1 MECIFCRIIAGE
13 IPADIVFQD
22 KDTIAIRDIHPQA
35 PIHILVIP
43 KSHVTSIAEANSKQK
58 DLLSHLLLAATIV
71 ADKEAI
77 SSRGFRLTINYG
89 SDGGQIVP
97 HLHIHLLGGH
107 KLNDS
112 MG

>member
-22 KDTIAIRDIHPQA
+22 KDSIAIRDIHPQA

-43 KSHVTSIAEANSKQK
+43 KSHVTSIAEATNKQK
-58 DLLSHLLLAATIV
+58 DLLGNLLLAATIV
-71 ADKEAI
+71 ADKEGI

-89 SDGGQIVP
+89 SDGGQIIP
-97 HLHIHLLGGH
+97 HLHFHLLGGR
-107 KLNDS
+107 KLNDL